1 VILSRIRNLSAS
13 HAQPPSR
20 SDDPLKKIAGCA
32 EGLCHVSVCSV
43 KRLFQII
50 SVILALAWLPI
61 ASHCS
66 WEGLA
71 GDMFKCSPTEKGDCS
86 NDGDSCVAVESGSY
100 KIRDTTP
107 EVPTPLFAFVLFEL
121 PILVPDL
128 TQQAAPTTAAPDEIP
143 ASWLFYSRTALP
155 PRAPSL
161 S

>member
-1 VILSRIRNLSAS
+1 LQFVCKQAWHRRRVGRIGS
-13 HAQPPSR
+13 
-20 SDDPLKKIAGCA
+20 LKKIAGCA
-32 EGLCHVSVCSV
+32 EGLCYVSVYSV

-71 GDMFKCSPTEKGDCS
+71 GDMFQCAPATTEKGDCS
-86 NDGDSCVAVESGSY
+86 NDGDSCATVESGY
-100 KIRDTTP
+100 KIPDTALEIP
-107 EVPTPLFAFVLFEL
+107 APLFAVILFEL
-121 PILVPDL
+121 PILIPDL
-128 TQQAAPTTAAPDEIP
+128 TQQAAPATAAPDEIP